1 MYLYYMYINM
11 TSLASEEIEIRY
23 IDNSI
28 ISPDPCARLGRKG

>member
-11 TSLASEEIEIRY
+11 TSLASEEID
-23 IDNSI
+23 IDNSV